1 MLGQLYYLDEEP
13 APWMVYAT
21 LRGVNAGEEGR
32 ALLPSSRGCSS
43 NTATLLS
50 LMVEPPGQTGMP
62 LRAIAMAA
70 RGHYSAA
77 AHVVNINGII
87 RPARKWASARRRKAL
102 ALIRELGDYNVE
114 PEVHLVTSTMS
125 LIEGRLTAAAP
136 ALVRLR
142 ELAERNGNAQIL
154 CWTLA
159 HQVVTL
165 LGRGEDVSAAAV
177 LEEALAVPTS
187 PKDGTSRIEKQRA
200 LMLTRLRQGRDAD
213 AVVAAD
219 AIVEMIVRQPPVGY
233 HFVDYFA
240 SAIEVSGGARARNG
254 LRADEQRIARA
265 SRSHEFSASAT
276 AFSELLERPPYR
288 LAA

>member
-1 MLGQLYYLDEEP
+1 
-13 APWMVYAT
+13 
-21 LRGVNAGEEGR
+21 
-32 ALLPSSRGCSS
+32 
-43 NTATLLS
+43 
-50 LMVEPPGQTGMP
+50 
-62 LRAIAMAA
+62 
-70 RGHYSAA
+70 
-77 AHVVNINGII
+77 
-87 RPARKWASARRRKAL
+87 
-102 ALIRELGDYNVE
+102 
-114 PEVHLVTSTMS
+114 MS
-125 LIEGRLTAAAP
+125 LIKGGLTAAAP

-240 SAIEVSGGARARNG
+240 SAIEVYLEVLERGTDYARMNSASLERRVRTSSRLLRRLSANFWNVRPAVWLLEGKLHWHQEKPGRALTDWGRARDIAVGMNMPFHEARALFEIGRRTPGDEREIMLTRAVEIFEHLGATYLASQANAARAR
-254 LRADEQRIARA
+254 ADLQSGVGRA
-265 SRSHEFSASAT
+265 S
-276 AFSELLERPPYR
+276 
-288 LAA
+288 